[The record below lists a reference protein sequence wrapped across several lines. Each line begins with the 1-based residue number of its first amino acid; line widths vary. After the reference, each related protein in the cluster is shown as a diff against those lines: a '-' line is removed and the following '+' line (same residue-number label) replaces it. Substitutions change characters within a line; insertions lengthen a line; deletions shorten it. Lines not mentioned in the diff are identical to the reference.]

1 MTIGSIGEIGFHN
14 VEFKQNFKN
23 KNADNKVVR
32 SFKNL
37 EPNFNEN
44 FSIILNKQQLNNKI
58 QREDHKV
65 SKSLSR
71 LIKLKASY

>member
-1 MTIGSIGEIGFHN
+1 MTIGSIGEIGSHN

-44 FSIILNKQQLNNKI
+44 FSIILN
-58 QREDHKV
+58 
-65 SKSLSR
+65 
-71 LIKLKASY
+71 